1 MNLVDDF
8 DNVSTDDC
16 GYIVITVGEIADLRY
31 SLIDDEGVERLIP
44 LRWHSFHVQESTLII
59 LADFDSPIIG
69 VTEVAVYLNYFK
81 RVTTLEVV
89 DADGASHYI
98 DWQMKSDMKGDLYQ
112 AAKVFSWRVYDT
124 GVLRE
129 WPSGTNPADRL
140 ETL

>member
-1 MNLVDDF
+1 MGLVEDF

-16 GYIVITVGEIADLRY
+16 GYIVITERQIADLRY

-81 RVTTLEVV
+81 RTTMLEMV
-89 DADGASHYI
+89 DADGASHYV
-98 DWQMKSDMKGDLYQ
+98 DWHMRSDMRADLWQ
-112 AAKVFSWRVYDT
+112 AVKSLAWRAYDT
-124 GVLRE
+124 GAVRE
-129 WPSGTNPADRL
+129 WPKGTNPADRMESL
-140 ETL
+140 